1 MRVLMVIYDEGSFI
15 HNFPLGAAYIAG
27 AARKAGHEVEIY
39 NQDIHH
45 WPHDRLRQYLDAEV
59 FDMVGVSMMA
69 GYWQFAQ
76 LLEISDAIN
85 NSKNRPLYVLG
96 GAGASPDP
104 YYFLGTTQADVAAIG
119 EGEETIVDLLD
130 ALANDRPLS
139 EVKGIAYR
147 DGKDVFVNFERELIE
162 DLDTIALPAWDLF
175 PIDYYR
181 LLPHESSSKLDF
193 CMPALSGRGCPFRC
207 TFCYRIDKGFRPRPN
222 AGLIEE
228 IGQLQDDYAITYID
242 LVDDLLMSSPD
253 RTEDICQAIIDSGL
267 KFKWSCNGRLNW
279 VTSDVI
285 KMMKRAGCVFINYG
299 IESVDDETMKNMK
312 KGLTL
317 AMVIKGVETTR
328 EEGMSAGLNMI
339 FGNIGDNLDT
349 LRRAVEFLCQYDE
362 GKQKRTIRPVT
373 PYPGSPLYF
382 TAIERGL
389 LKDTKE
395 FYEVKHLNSD
405 LLAVN
410 FTDLTDAEFHAALLE
425 ANTCLLEDYH
435 EKQLKMEVAQ
445 ATHLYKD
452 LDVNFRGYRTT

>member
-1 MRVLMVIYDEGSFI
+1 MRRS
-15 HNFPLGAAYIAG
+15 
-27 AARKAGHEVEIY
+27 
-39 NQDIHH
+39 
-45 WPHDRLRQYLDAEV
+45 
-59 FDMVGVSMMA
+59 
-69 GYWQFAQ
+69 
-76 LLEISDAIN
+76 
-85 NSKNRPLYVLG
+85 
-96 GAGASPDP
+96 AS
-104 YYFLGTTQADVAAIG
+104 YRTT
-119 EGEETIVDLLD
+119 
-130 ALANDRPLS
+130 N
-139 EVKGIAYR
+139 
-147 DGKDVFVNFERELIE
+147 
-162 DLDTIALPAWDLF
+162 
-175 PIDYYR
+175 
-181 LLPHESSSKLDF
+181 
-193 CMPALSGRGCPFRC
+193 
-207 TFCYRIDKGFRPRPN
+207 
-222 AGLIEE
+222 
-228 IGQLQDDYAITYID
+228 AITYID

-253 RTEDICQAIIDSGL
+253 PTEDICQAIIDSGL

-317 AMVIKGVETTR
+317 AMVIKGVEITR

-410 FTDLTDAEFHAALLE
+410 FTDLTDKGISRRAARSQHLPARGLSRE
-425 ANTCLLEDYH
+425 AAQDGGRPGDPSLQGPRYGLPWLPHHVRSTSRR
-435 EKQLKMEVAQ
+435 QRGGKM
-445 ATHLYKD
+445 
-452 LDVNFRGYRTT
+452 RR